1 MNNFESF
8 WQMYPRRVGKKAA
21 KSAWLK
27 MSIGEQ
33 QAALNAINEHIC
45 YWNTH
50 STHINFIPHPST
62 WLNQGRWED
71 ELDLTPVNKK
81 PPLPWYSTEQL
92 TFDKARELQMNARP
106 GEDMGQF
113 RSRIA
118 AKIAELA

>member
-8 WQMYPRRVGKKAA
+8 WQLYPRRVGKKAA

-27 MSIGEQ
+27 MSPGEQ
-33 QAALNAINEHIC
+33 QAAVNAINEHII

-50 STHINFIPHPST
+50 STQIYFIPHPST

-92 TFDKARELQMNARP
+92 TFDKARDLQMNARP

-118 AKIAELA
+118 AKIAEAV